1 MVWKISRG
9 NVLKLDSLVLLMN
22 WTIAIPYLMIDDDFG
37 SLETATGKCFVNLE
51 IYMFVFECMVGE
63 SLIVNAPQSYS
74 NS

>member
-22 WTIAIPYLMIDDDFG
+22 RAIARCYFMLYERFG
-37 SLETATGKCFVNLE
+37 WKTATGKCFVNLE

>member
-22 WTIAIPYLMIDDDFG
+22 RAIASCYLMIYEG
-37 SLETATGKCFVNLE
+37 CGHKAATGKCFVNLE